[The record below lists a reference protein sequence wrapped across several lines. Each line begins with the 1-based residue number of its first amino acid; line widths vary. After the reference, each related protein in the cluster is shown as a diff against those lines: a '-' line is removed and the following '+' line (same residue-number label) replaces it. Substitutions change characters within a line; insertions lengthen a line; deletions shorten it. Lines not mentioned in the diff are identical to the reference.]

1 MCYSTALP
9 SDATGPTHAPF
20 RKALALIHAR
30 AFLEKVR
37 KVRCAFSDS
46 RPQSRKAVIKNRRN
60 EEEK

>member
-1 MCYSTALP
+1 M
-9 SDATGPTHAPF
+9 
-20 RKALALIHAR
+20 KAADLHLALIHAR